1 MRKLAQYA
9 MRGNKQA
16 TMVAVL
22 FAIIPVLFWIS
33 AALVALVILRKGY
46 RDGAQVFMWSLLP
59 AIAWWSNGDPTPAL
73 TLIGAAGLASVLR
86 YSASWAYV
94 LVASLVAAIVSMPIL
109 ASYLQDVM
117 VAFAEAGIQLEAQQ
131 KLPENVDKELLQT
144 FMEGVLGAVHMAILL
159 ACVVLARWWQAALFN
174 PGGFQEE
181 FHRLRLSNQL
191 AVMVLIAVVA
201 GFYLPTEYRPWV
213 LLAAIPLLLSG
224 VALIHHVVK
233 TLQLGGQWLVLMYF
247 GLIVFSPT
255 TGALLVGLAFSDS
268 MLNLRSRL
276 AAIKNR

>member
-9 MRGNKQA
+9 MRGNKQV

-59 AIAWWSNGDPTPAL
+59 AIVWWSNGDPTPAL

-131 KLPENVDKELLQT
+131 KLPENVDKKLLQT
-144 FMEGVLGAVHMAILL
+144 LMEGVLGAVHMAILL

-174 PGGFQEE
+174 PGGFQTE
-181 FHRLRLSNQL
+181 FHQLRLPLWLTGTLAL
-191 AVMVLIAVVA
+191 AVFGLSNVTDMTQWLFVLS
-201 GFYLPTEYRPWV
+201 
-213 LLAAIPLLLSG
+213 IPLLFAGL
-224 VALIHHVVK
+224 ALVHGLVE
-233 TLQLGGQWLVLMYF
+233 QLKLGQAWLFAIYL
-247 GLIVFSPT
+247 
-255 TGALLVGLAFSDS
+255 ALLLSSAVVFTILALLATLDS
-268 MLNLRSRL
+268 VFKLRQRL
-276 AAIKNR
+276 PVRVKK

>member
-1 MRKLAQYA
+1 MRKLAQYT

-46 RDGAQVFMWSLLP
+46 REGAQVFIWSLLP

-94 LVASLVAAIVSMPIL
+94 LVASLVAAVVSMPIL

-117 VAFAEAGIQLEAQQ
+117 MAFAEAGIQLEAQQ

-144 FMEGVLGAVHMAILL
+144 LMEGVLGAVHMAILL

-174 PGGFQEE
+174 PGGFQTE
-181 FHRLRLSNQL
+181 FHQLRLPLWLTGTLAL
-191 AVMVLIAVVA
+191 AVFGLSNVTDMTQWLFVLS
-201 GFYLPTEYRPWV
+201 
-213 LLAAIPLLLSG
+213 IPLLFAGLALVHGLVEQLKLSQ
-224 VALIHHVVK
+224 A
-233 TLQLGGQWLVLMYF
+233 WLFAIYL
-247 GLIVFSPT
+247 
-255 TGALLVGLAFSDS
+255 ALLLSSAVVFTILALLATLDS
-268 MLNLRSRL
+268 VFTLRQRL
-276 AAIKNR
+276 PVRAKK

>member
-9 MRGNKQA
+9 MRGTKQA
-16 TMVAVL
+16 TIVAVL

-131 KLPENVDKELLQT
+131 KLPENV
-144 FMEGVLGAVHMAILL
+144 
-159 ACVVLARWWQAALFN
+159 ARKLTESCTKVARMLPESCPKAA
-174 PGGFQEE
+174 QK
-181 FHRLRLSNQL
+181 
-191 AVMVLIAVVA
+191 
-201 GFYLPTEYRPWV
+201 LPESCPET
-213 LLAAIPLLLSG
+213 
-224 VALIHHVVK
+224 
-233 TLQLGGQWLVLMYF
+233 
-247 GLIVFSPT
+247 
-255 TGALLVGLAFSDS
+255 
-268 MLNLRSRL
+268 
-276 AAIKNR
+276 

>member
-59 AIAWWSNGDPTPAL
+59 AIAWWGNGDPTPAL

-94 LVASLVAAIVSMPIL
+94 LLASLVAAIVSMPIL

-131 KLPENVDKELLQT
+131 KLPENVDKKLLQT
-144 FMEGVLGAVHMAILL
+144 LMEGVLGAVHMAILL

-174 PGGFQEE
+174 PGGFQTE
-181 FHRLRLSNQL
+181 FHQLRLPLWLTGTLAL
-191 AVMVLIAVVA
+191 AVFGLSNVTDMTQWLFVLS
-201 GFYLPTEYRPWV
+201 
-213 LLAAIPLLLSG
+213 IPLLFAGL
-224 VALIHHVVK
+224 ALVHGLVE
-233 TLQLGGQWLVLMYF
+233 QLKLGQAWLFAIYL
-247 GLIVFSPT
+247 
-255 TGALLVGLAFSDS
+255 ALLLSSAVVFTILALLATLDS
-268 MLNLRSRL
+268 VFKLRQRL
-276 AAIKNR
+276 PVRVKK

>member
-1 MRKLAQYA
+1 MRKLAQYT

-46 RDGAQVFMWSLLP
+46 RDGAQVFIWSLLP

-144 FMEGVLGAVHMAILL
+144 LMEGVLGAVHMAILL

-174 PGGFQEE
+174 PGGFQTE
-181 FHRLRLSNQL
+181 FHQLRLPLWLTGTLAFAVFGLSNVTDMTQWL
-191 AVMVLIAVVA
+191 FVLS
-201 GFYLPTEYRPWV
+201 
-213 LLAAIPLLLSG
+213 IPLLFAGLALVHGLVEQLKLSQ
-224 VALIHHVVK
+224 A
-233 TLQLGGQWLVLMYF
+233 WLFAIYL
-247 GLIVFSPT
+247 
-255 TGALLVGLAFSDS
+255 ALLLSSAVVFTILALLATLDS
-268 MLNLRSRL
+268 VFTLRQRL
-276 AAIKNR
+276 PVRAKK